1 MFILTLIVKEGF
13 LLKTNTLIIGGGIT
27 GILTAYFL
35 HQKNIPYIL
44 IEKDELCSGVTKRT
58 TAKITYQHNLIYSK
72 IAKQHSFE
80 TAQKYLQA
88 NKTAFN
94 KYREL
99 CSEIECDYEIKNN
112 YVYSFND
119 RSVLE
124 EEAETLEKI
133 GYHAE
138 FCENINI
145 PVKTVGALCFKSQ
158 AQFNVIKFLKE
169 ISKNLNVMENTFIR
183 EIDGNVAHADSLD
196 IKAEKI
202 IVTTHFPFINKHGN
216 YFLKL
221 YQDRSYVI
229 ALENE
234 KNPQELFV
242 DGMYIDESGK
252 GLSFRNYE
260 NLLFIG
266 GGSHRTGKKG
276 GNYAVLRDFASK
288 KYPYTIEKYHW
299 ATQDCMSLDGIPYIG
314 NYSLNTP
321 NLYTATGFNKWG
333 MTSSMVAAMILCDL
347 VTGEKNTE
355 EFADIFNPSRSIL
368 KPQLLVNGFESVKNL
383 LSFSTKRCPH
393 LGCALKWNPAE
404 HTWDC
409 PCHGSRF
416 TQDGKLINN
425 PAIKDIKGKNNS
437 QTLN

>member
-27 GILTAYFL
+27 GILTAHFL
-35 HQKNIPYIL
+35 QQKNIPYL
-44 IEKDELCSGVTKRT
+44 LVEKDKLFSGVTKRT

-72 IAKQHSFE
+72 IANLHDLE
-80 TAQKYLQA
+80 TAQKYLCA
-88 NKTAFN
+88 NKAAFD

-99 CSEIECDYEIKNN
+99 CADIDCDYEIKKN
-112 YVYSFND
+112 YVYSLND
-119 RSVLE
+119 RGVLE
-124 EEAETLEKI
+124 DEAETLDKI

-138 FCENINI
+138 FCENLKI
-145 PVKTVGALCFKSQ
+145 PLKTVGALCFRSQ
-158 AQFNVIKFLKE
+158 AQFNALKFLKA
-169 ISKNLNVMENTFIR
+169 ISQNLNVMEDTFVHDIG
-183 EIDGNVAHADSLD
+183 GNIAHTGKFD

-234 KNPQELFV
+234 NNPEELYV
-242 DGMYIDESGK
+242 DGMYVDESGK

-260 NLLFIG
+260 NFLFIG
-266 GGSHRTGKKG
+266 GGSHRTGKKSG
-276 GNYAVLRDFASK
+276 YYDVLRDFASK
-288 KYPYTIEKYHW
+288 TYPNAIEKYHW

-314 NYSLNTP
+314 NYSANTP

-333 MTSSMVAAMILCDL
+333 MTSSMVAAMILCDM
-347 VTGEKNTE
+347 VTGEKKTE
-355 EFADIFNPSRSIL
+355 DFADIFNPSRSIL
-368 KPQLLVNGFESVKNL
+368 KPQLIVNGFESVKNL
-383 LSFSTKRCPH
+383 LTFSTKRCPH

-416 TQDGKLINN
+416 TQDGKVINN
-425 PAIKDIKGKNNS
+425 PAKKDIKHKR
-437 QTLN
+437 